1 MLDLQKYLI
10 CNNGCIQPLVY
21 LIGSLPLIVLL
32 VSFTIGLILS
42 GQVFNKIRFIIIATL
57 IIMIIV
63 LVFKL
68 LEWFCANNYG
78 TIGWILVALPY
89 ISTSIVGILTG
100 CSNIL

>member
-1 MLDLQKYLI
+1 MLDLQQYLK

-32 VSFTIGLILS
+32 ISFTIGIILN
-42 GQVFNKIRFIIIATL
+42 GQVFNKLQFIIIATL

-68 LEWFCANNYG
+68 LEWLCANNYG
-78 TIGWILVALPY
+78 TIGWVLVGLPY
-89 ISTSIVGILTG
+89 ISALMGGLLCG
-100 CSNIL
+100 YSNIL